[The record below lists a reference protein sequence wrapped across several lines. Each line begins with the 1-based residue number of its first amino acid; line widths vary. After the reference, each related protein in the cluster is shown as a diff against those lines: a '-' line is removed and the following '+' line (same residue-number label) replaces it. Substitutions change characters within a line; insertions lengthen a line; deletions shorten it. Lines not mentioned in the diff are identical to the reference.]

1 LTPFAS
7 PLGLRI
13 PTTEEVGSVKQN
25 EEERKG
31 ATANDKVILGMFKH
45 TEEEKKN
52 DFVIPLDVD
61 ELENSVADD
70 VQQSRKRK
78 NHLKV
83 CLLIPV
89 DLSPGFLKL
98 IAFYFLD

>member
-78 NHLKV
+78 NPFEGLPSYPSGFKPGVLKV
-83 CLLIPV
+83 NCLL
-89 DLSPGFLKL
+89 LS
-98 IAFYFLD
+98 

>member
-1 LTPFAS
+1 MGKLTPFAS

-13 PTTEEVGSVKQN
+13 PMTEEVGSAKQN

-31 ATANDKVILGMFKH
+31 ATANDKVILGMFKQ
-45 TEEEKKN
+45 TEEERKN

-78 NHLKV
+78 NPFEGLPSYPIESETGV
-83 CLLIPV
+83 L
-89 DLSPGFLKL
+89 
-98 IAFYFLD
+98 